1 MKQVLRPIC
10 RLGGIT
16 YGRVTDLFELPRP
29 QYSDIIKDP
38 ETEKLAKPKADGQ
51 LE

>member
-1 MKQVLRPIC
+1 VLRPIS

-16 YGRVTDLFELPRP
+16 YGRVTQGFEIPRP
-29 QYSDIIKDP
+29 QYEEVVKDP

-51 LE
+51 LEN